1 MIGEIQETDSD
12 LKEGMFVDRG
22 TTRKYALAGAA
33 LLLLILVSVCAR
45 VYVDWLWFRSLDFG
59 SVFTTT
65 LLSKLGVQ
73 SLVLAVTFLIIFIN
87 LIIARRYVI
96 GNRPAEV
103 NDEGRKIIY
112 LETDYPWQRLL
123 RTRASWWMLLAAS
136 VFIAFVVGSV
146 GGDKWVIVQQYLHAV
161 PFGKVDP
168 VFGKELSFYVFNLK
182 FYQFAYGILMA
193 SLVLAAVAAAIVY
206 LMTTTLELFLTD
218 WREFSW
224 PKKHLAVLLAAILI
238 LKAWGYKLAA
248 YKLLYSPS
256 GVVFGAGYTD
266 IHARLLGY
274 KVLMVV
280 ALLVGLATILNIFIN
295 RLSWIVAGLGVWL
308 AVSVFFTGIYPVLMQ
323 KFVVEPNELARE
335 TRYIRHNISMTRDAY
350 GFDKVESK
358 TFDIKYDLTAED
370 IRNNEDT
377 ILGTSACGTG
387 NP

>member
-1 MIGEIQETDSD
+1 MFARFLNLPVPGTSQRDVVERYLLIGEIQETDSD

-146 GGDKWVIVQQYLHAV
+146 GG
-161 PFGKVDP
+161 G
-168 VFGKELSFYVFNLK
+168 
-182 FYQFAYGILMA
+182 
-193 SLVLAAVAAAIVY
+193 
-206 LMTTTLELFLTD
+206 
-218 WREFSW
+218 
-224 PKKHLAVLLAAILI
+224 
-238 LKAWGYKLAA
+238 
-248 YKLLYSPS
+248 
-256 GVVFGAGYTD
+256 
-266 IHARLLGY
+266 
-274 KVLMVV
+274 
-280 ALLVGLATILNIFIN
+280 
-295 RLSWIVAGLGVWL
+295 
-308 AVSVFFTGIYPVLMQ
+308 
-323 KFVVEPNELARE
+323 
-335 TRYIRHNISMTRDAY
+335 
-350 GFDKVESK
+350 
-358 TFDIKYDLTAED
+358 
-370 IRNNEDT
+370 
-377 ILGTSACGTG
+377 
-387 NP
+387 